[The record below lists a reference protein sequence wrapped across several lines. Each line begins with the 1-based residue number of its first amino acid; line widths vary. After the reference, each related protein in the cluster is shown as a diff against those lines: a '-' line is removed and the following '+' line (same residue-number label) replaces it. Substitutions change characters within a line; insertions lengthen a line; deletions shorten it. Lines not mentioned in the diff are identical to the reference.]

1 MVGGVQNDSTPPA
14 DGASQTQG
22 TGKSATEPVKMV
34 KNMSDLDDKS
44 LKAVLMGMA
53 QKMIDE
59 SRKHQE
65 KLKKLNKGQPT

>member
-1 MVGGVQNDSTPPA
+1 MLGGVQNEGTPPA

-22 TGKSATEPVKMV
+22 TGKSANEPSKVIKSM
-34 KNMSDLDDKS
+34 NDLDDKS

-59 SRKHQE
+59 SKKHQD
-65 KLKKLNKGQPT
+65 KLKKLNRGQPT